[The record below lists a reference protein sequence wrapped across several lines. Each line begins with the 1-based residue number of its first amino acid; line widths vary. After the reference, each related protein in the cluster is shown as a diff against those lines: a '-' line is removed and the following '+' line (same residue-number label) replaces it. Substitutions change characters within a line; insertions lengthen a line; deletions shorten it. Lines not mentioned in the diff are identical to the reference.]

1 MSGAT
6 GSVIAVHRGECEVV
20 RGGEVV
26 ALRWGGRRPGAASD
40 LAIGDE
46 VAFDPA
52 RRVVLDVL
60 PRRTKLARR
69 RLRESGREHV
79 LVANADR
86 LVIVASVADP
96 PFRPGAVDRF
106 MLAAFAGGLAPILA
120 VNKID
125 LLDGEPPGEIAAYA
139 EVLPLYWV
147 CATRG
152 DGLDALRPALR
163 GARSVLAGHSG
174 VGKSSLLNALQ
185 PESRLATGRVTRHGR
200 GRHTT
205 ARSEWV
211 VLEPGSVVID
221 TPGVRSIAGAPGAIE
236 LIDRVYPDVARH
248 AVRCRFRDC
257 AHGAEPGC
265 AVRAAVEAG
274 ELSSARLRARRRLAA
289 DP

>member
-20 RGGEVV
+20 RDGEVL
-26 ALRWGGRRPGAASD
+26 ALRWGGRRAGPAPE

-60 PRRTKLARR
+60 PRRTRLAR
-69 RLRESGREHV
+69 LRPRFPGREHV

-86 LVIVASVADP
+86 LVIVASVDDP

-106 MLAAFAGGLAPILA
+106 MLAAFAGGLEPILA

-125 LLDGEPPGEIAAYA
+125 LLEGGPPPEIAAYA
-139 EVLPLYWV
+139 EVLPLHWV

-152 DGLDALRPALR
+152 DGLEALRPALR

-174 VGKSSLLNALQ
+174 VGKSSLVNALR
-185 PESRLATGRVTRHGR
+185 PELRLATGRVTRHGR

-205 ARSEWV
+205 ARSEWIQ
-211 VLEPGSVVID
+211 LEPGSVVID
-221 TPGVRSIAGAPGAIE
+221 TPGVRSIAGTPGAIA

-248 AVRCRFRDC
+248 AAGCRFSDC
-257 AHGAEPGC
+257 AHAAEPGC
-265 AVRAAVEAG
+265 AVRAAAEAG
-274 ELSSARLRARRRLAA
+274 ELSPARLSAFRRLAA